1 MIQDSKTP
9 EQLLHE
15 SEAATLLAVSPRTL
29 RNWRCL
35 GHGPSYIKISGR
47 CIRYRQSD
55 LLSFIEANSRQ
66 HSSEDLNEF
75 LPGRS

>member
-1 MIQDSKTP
+1 MSLIIQSTD
-9 EQLLHE
+9 QLLHE
-15 SEAATLLAVSPRTL
+15 SDAAKLLAVSPRTL

-35 GHGPSYIKISGR
+35 GQGPRYVRISGR

-55 LLSFIEANSRQ
+55 LLSFIEAKSHR